1 MAAIF
6 LLTLRRESS
15 IVCRFLTIVFALVVF
30 SSNANI
36 IKLNSVKSPV
46 KSSLYWHGYIEKTGG
61 RFVEDDT
68 AITGLAGTDFEINIL
83 KKNTWRIPNRIGT
96 GFIIIVDFSSIP
108 KNIEKFS
115 LQITYPEMTLPI
127 GGVRSAIKRDIDLH
141 RHSGSYRWTFDF
153 YFDFPYETTP
163 GDWKIKIY
171 SEGDLIHS
179 SIFRVVDYEKKAQN
193 W

>member
-1 MAAIF
+1 MF
-6 LLTLRRESS
+6 
-15 IVCRFLTIVFALVVF
+15 RFLTIVFAFIIF

-36 IKLNSVKSPV
+36 IKLTSVKSPIA
-46 KSSLYWHGYIEKTGG
+46 SSVYGHGYIEKIGG
-61 RFVEDDT
+61 TLVEDDS

-96 GFIIIVDFSSIP
+96 GFIIMVDFSFIP
-108 KNIEKFS
+108 QNIEKFS
-115 LQITYPEMTLPI
+115 LQITYPEMVLPI
-127 GGVRSAIKRDIDLH
+127 GGVRSAINRDIELH
-141 RHSGSYRWTFDF
+141 RHNGSYRWFFDF

-179 SIFRVVDYEKKAQN
+179 SIFKVVEYEKK
-193 W
+193 